1 MVLSSI
7 YLCWQLGEKFSRF
20 QGWHGEWQIFETRS
34 SKAKH
39 PGRLTA
45 GSPKNHWKL
54 KSGKSSSTKLP
65 SVWVPAVHFCG
76 FFSQKLLLF
85 CLWGREIVGCV
96 FFFTQ
101 PKRGVADLLCFMC
114 FSRWWFQI
122 LFIFTPT
129 WGDDPIW
136 LEFSLPPWDEAECE
150 ATPCWLRHLWYTE
163 SDKMLEDRRGSPGRA
178 DCRASD
184 WH

>member
-1 MVLSSI
+1 MIFMFRLKFSHFMMVLSSI

-76 FFSQKLLLF
+76 CFSQKLLVF

-96 FFFTQ
+96 FFSPNRNGELQ
-101 PKRGVADLLCFMC
+101 ICYVLCVFLGGGFKYC
-114 FSRWWFQI
+114 LFS
-122 LFIFTPT
+122 
-129 WGDDPIW
+129 
-136 LEFSLPPWDEAECE
+136 PP
-150 ATPCWLRHLWYTE
+150 
-163 SDKMLEDRRGSPGRA
+163 PGEMIQF
-178 DCRASD
+178 D
-184 WH
+184 